1 MTKYYFITSPVAGGG
16 KTFIGSGVARV
27 LSKAGRRVV
36 ALKAVETGA
45 GGDMMDRED
54 GALLAQAT
62 GQAAPRLAILRFRH
76 RGTPAEAAQA
86 EGTTIQF
93 QELVDTIGLLG
104 READLVLIEDSG
116 GIGAP
121 IDGKHT
127 MLDLARALGARAL
140 LVLPDWSSVT
150 KALVNQFATKRVPI
164 AGVVVNQRDPHHA
177 DRGMLDL
184 PNHVPILTVGPGD
197 QGTEPFRTVAKWLA

>member
-1 MTKYYFITSPVAGGG
+1 MPKFCLITSPIPHAG
-16 KTFIGSGVARV
+16 KTFIGSAVA
-27 LSKAGRRVV
+27 LALAKLGQRVV
-36 ALKAVETGA
+36 ALKAVETGVRE
-45 GGDMMDRED
+45 DTMDRED

-86 EGTTIQF
+86 DGTTIQF
-93 QELVDTIGLLG
+93 QELVDTIRLLG

-116 GIGAP
+116 EVGAP
-121 IDGKHT
+121 IDGEHT

-140 LVLPDWSSVT
+140 LVLPDWSSGT
-150 KALVNQFATKRVPI
+150 RALLDRFATKRVPI
-164 AGVVVNQRDPHHA
+164 AGVVVNQRDAHHP
-177 DRGMLDL
+177 DRGKLDL
-184 PNHVPILTVGPGD
+184 PDHVPILTVGPGD